1 MVNMIQLCF
10 SMLEI
15 FLCWNRKREGEW
27 LTVGVSP
34 WECQGSGTLKPG
46 CHVNKDTGRA
56 TELSLGAWDTHT
68 HTIQLLNGGSCFRPT
83 KFPLLERWK
92 CILSGRNQNSC
103 WVQQCCYWITTTE
116 WHCPLKVAAKTWEGF
131 SVALAEA
138 FGFYLLSQRYQTG
151 SEAWNH
157 V

>member
-68 HTIQLLNGGSCFRPT
+68 HTHDSTSKWGLLFPAYQVPSPWKMKMYPQWKESKFLLSSAVLLLDYYHRMALSSEGGCKDLGRFFSGPGWGVR
-83 KFPLLERWK
+83 
-92 CILSGRNQNSC
+92 ILS
-103 WVQQCCYWITTTE
+103 
-116 WHCPLKVAAKTWEGF
+116 P
-131 SVALAEA
+131 
-138 FGFYLLSQRYQTG
+138 
-151 SEAWNH
+151 
-157 V
+157 